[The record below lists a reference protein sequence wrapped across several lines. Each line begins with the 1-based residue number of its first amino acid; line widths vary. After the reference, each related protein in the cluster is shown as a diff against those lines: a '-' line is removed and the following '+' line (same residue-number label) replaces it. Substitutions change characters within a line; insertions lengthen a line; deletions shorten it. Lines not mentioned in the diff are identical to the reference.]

1 MNFYL
6 LVSGIALLIL
16 IIVLTTI
23 GLLAKNSEYKGQFPP
38 NAAQC
43 PDYWQMDGS
52 MCIVPSDE
60 NALNAGKQPY
70 ANPVGFQYIDHNGK
84 KAIDFKDSLWTQNL
98 LPDDANNNCGL
109 TAWANLNNVLWDGVS
124 NSSLCASTI
133 NEYSENYTIKQ

>member
-23 GLLAKNSEYKGQFPP
+23 GLLAKNSEYSGQFPP

-52 MCIVPSDE
+52 MCIVPMHE
-60 NALNAGKQPY
+60 KELNAGKQPY
-70 ANPVGFQYIDHNGK
+70 ANPVGFEYIDHNGK
-84 KAIDFKDSLWTQNL
+84 KAIDFKDSVWTQDL
-98 LPDDANNNCGL
+98 LPNDANNNCGL
-109 TAWANLNNVLWDGVS
+109 TAWANLNNILWDGVS